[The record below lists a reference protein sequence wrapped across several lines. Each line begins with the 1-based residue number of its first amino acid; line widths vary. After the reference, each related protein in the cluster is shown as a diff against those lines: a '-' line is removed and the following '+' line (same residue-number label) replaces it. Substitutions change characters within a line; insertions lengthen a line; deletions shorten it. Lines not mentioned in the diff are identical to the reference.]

1 MKNLAKKNKSG
12 NTLTSNK
19 EINKGKRE
27 RENNISLQPEEKFY
41 LLEEDKQREIRI
53 ATMKFKQNLK
63 SKLLLRS
70 FKLKYKDSIS
80 KLRYLQ
86 LFNKYMKKN
95 IVSILSSCS
104 RNKI

>member
-1 MKNLAKKNKSG
+1 MKDLAKKNKSS
-12 NTLTSNK
+12 NILTSNK

-86 LFNKYMKKN
+86 LFNRYMKKN
-95 IVSILSSCS
+95 IVSILS
-104 RNKI
+104 

>member
-1 MKNLAKKNKSG
+1 MKDLAKKNKSG
-12 NTLTSNK
+12 NILTSNK
-19 EINKGKRE
+19 EINKGKRERE

-95 IVSILSSCS
+95 IVSILS
-104 RNKI
+104 

>member
-1 MKNLAKKNKSG
+1 MKDLAKKNKSG
-12 NTLTSNK
+12 TILTSNK
-19 EINKGKRE
+19 EINKGKKE
-27 RENNISLQPEEKFY
+27 RENNISLHPEEKFY

-95 IVSILSSCS
+95 IVSILS
-104 RNKI
+104 